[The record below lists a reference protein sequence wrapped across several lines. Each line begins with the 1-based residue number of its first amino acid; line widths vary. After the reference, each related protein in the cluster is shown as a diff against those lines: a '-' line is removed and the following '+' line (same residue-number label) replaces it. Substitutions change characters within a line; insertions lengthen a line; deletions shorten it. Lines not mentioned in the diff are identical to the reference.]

1 MLFKKKAI
9 LFLLMLFA
17 YSHAALAQVV
27 SPAMIFSAQKELAA
41 KGISED
47 QLKAK
52 LAEKGVNVANIKPED
67 LPGLKTTIEE
77 AVKELEAEKAAK
89 PAGAAVKVA
98 APVVEVAAPVV
109 EATAPDAVIQVNSTP
124 ELSATEVIEVVE
136 KVKEGATVEEAEADF
151 KAEHVAKDEIPI
163 YGHSLF
169 FDKTLDFYR
178 TLQTASTPDYYVLD
192 VGDKISINIFGTS
205 QDDLIYQIEED
216 GFIRPKGM
224 YKIYLKG
231 VSLAKARELLYKR
244 FQQSYIFNKGQFN
257 LEVTTARTITVN
269 IFGAVQ
275 NPGSYTISSLNN
287 ALHAILAA
295 GGPTKNGSVRAI
307 RVLNGNKEYTIDV
320 YEFLTNPKKAEGYGL
335 QNNSVIFISPIRNL
349 VSLTGPFT
357 HTGKFEML
365 PKENIADLLKIAGG
379 VRKNTVLA
387 NYNIIRNNGLQD
399 SLFTYDYQLTQKM
412 VLEDLD
418 RVVFKSSEK
427 NYQNYVSITG
437 AVRYG
442 GQYEFSQSL
451 SIAEVLSKANLEEFA
466 RTDVAYLTRKNIDGT
481 YQLFSLDL
489 NADNST
495 FKLQREDA
503 LVVFDQ
509 RTFVNTYSF
518 SISGAVRKPMENHF
532 LDPNNTIR
540 ISDAILLA
548 GGLSD
553 NAADI
558 AYLEGRD
565 KKNSTKVS
573 YEIINIKEIIA
584 NPASKLNRIVQPYD
598 RITIPSVDDF
608 QEKLFVEVRGA
619 VKNPQKLVYDKSLT
633 LTDLLLK
640 AGGLTIDAASNKVD
654 IFRLLIQDNIPT
666 QVLINSVT
674 IDRQLDPKGLG
685 AISLQP
691 FDIVVVRKVPDFELI
706 RTVSIQGEVMYPGEY
721 PITKKRE
728 TIAEVIAKAGG
739 ITDEAYLF
747 NSTITRSY
755 NNVGRITIDFK
766 KALKRKRNKKHNIVL
781 HESDVIFIG
790 KKQDIVLIGIIGTN
804 AQEFLTGDL
813 LDNKSKIASPHFN
826 GKRAGFYIK
835 EYAGGFDKDAKRS
848 QTYVKDLDGR
858 LKKTRNFL
866 LFRVHRKVKNGSE
879 IVISGKKANKIEERR
894 NRKQEKSKVNIKDT
908 VTEML
913 TIIISAF
920 TVITLA
926 NRL

>member
-216 GFIRPKGM
+216 GFIRPTGM

-320 YEFLTNPKKAEGYGL
+320 YEFLTNPKKAAGYGL

-781 HESDVIFIG
+781 QESDVIFIG